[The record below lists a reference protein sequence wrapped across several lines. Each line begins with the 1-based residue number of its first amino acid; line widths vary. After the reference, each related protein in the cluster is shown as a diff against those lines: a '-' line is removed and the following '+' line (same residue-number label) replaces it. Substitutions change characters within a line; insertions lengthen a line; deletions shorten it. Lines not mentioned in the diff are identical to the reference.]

1 MPKAL
6 VLGGTQFIGPAVV
19 HRLEQ
24 ADWEVA
30 CFHRGRTPPPLPGVR
45 EIFGDRRDTGALRR
59 ALEPGYDA
67 VVDTS
72 AYVTEDLK
80 PILSLLEGRAGRYL
94 FLSTVSVYAD
104 MVRFPVEEDYPYFD
118 GDPSKN
124 ATAAYAYGKVRCE
137 RALRSSG
144 LPFTILRPA
153 FVYGPWN
160 TLYRE
165 AFYFDLIDQGKPVM
179 AGSTGSFLTQILHV
193 DDLAAAIL
201 ACLQTEAASGRIFNA
216 TDLAVTQRQA
226 LESLVDA
233 VSPGRGVEEGPADYA
248 PWGIRRH
255 LCVCTSSLRS
265 VTGWRPTVSF
275 GEGMADA
282 YKWYAAHAPERR
294 PFWETH
300 AFKAS
305 GGR

>member
-1 MPKAL
+1 MRRAL
-6 VLGGTQFIGPAVV
+6 ILGGTQFIGPAVTK
-19 HRLEQ
+19 RLKES
-24 ADWEVA
+24 DWDVV
-30 CFHRGRTPPPLPGVR
+30 CFHRGRTPPPYPDVR
-45 EIFGDRRDTGALRR
+45 EVIGDRRDPGALRR

-72 AYVTEDLK
+72 AYVTEDLE
-80 PILSLLEGRAGRYL
+80 PLLGLLGGCAGRYL
-94 FLSTVSVYAD
+94 FLSTVSVYAE
-104 MVRFPVEEDYPYFD
+104 MVRFPVEEDHPYFE

-124 ATAAYAYGKVRCE
+124 ATAGYAHGKVRCE
-137 RALRSSG
+137 QVLRSSG
-144 LPFTILRPA
+144 LPFTILRPT

-165 AFYFDLIDQGKPVM
+165 AYYFDLIDQGKPVL

-193 DDLAAAIL
+193 DDLATAIL
-201 ACLQTEAASGRIFNA
+201 ACLLSEAASGRIFNV
-216 TDLAVTQRQA
+216 TDLAITQRNA
-226 LESLVDA
+226 LETLVDT
-233 VSPGRGVEEGPADYA
+233 VSPGRAVEEGPADYA

-255 LCVCTSSLRS
+255 LCVCTTSLRS
-265 VTGWRPTVSF
+265 VTGWRPVIPF

-282 YKWYAAHAPERR
+282 YAWYLAHAAERR

-300 AFKAS
+300 AFRAT